1 MPATTSIA
9 QGIQHN
15 NSEYSVAF
23 GISGESS
30 TEGIPANIAFE
41 IKRPSFWMSIFSR
54 FAFGIVL

>member
-1 MPATTSIA
+1 MPATTSIP

-23 GISGESS
+23 GINGESS

-41 IKRPSFWMSIFSR
+41 IKRPSFWISILSR
-54 FAFGIVL
+54 LCFGAVL

>member
-1 MPATTSIA
+1 MPATTSIP

-30 TEGIPANIAFE
+30 TDGTPANIAFE
-41 IKRPSFWMSIFSR
+41 IKRPSFCMSNFSR
-54 FAFGIVL
+54 FNLGIVL